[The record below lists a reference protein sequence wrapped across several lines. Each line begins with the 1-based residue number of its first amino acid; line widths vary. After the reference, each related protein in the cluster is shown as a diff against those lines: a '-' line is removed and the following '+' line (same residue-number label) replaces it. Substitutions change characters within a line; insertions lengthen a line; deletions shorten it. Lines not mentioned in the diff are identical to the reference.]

1 MLTSF
6 SIMKKRLSFIT
17 QLFLIILVSCSSK
30 TPNVSVGEALQR
42 PFAPTSSF
50 DEQSVLSLPE
60 KTITTEAPEPFFPQ
74 STTIPT
80 PDNLASLY
88 GCETIIT
95 FTSGPLKNQISKFT
109 VLDRDYFEDKGDKFA
124 LGKGTAVF
132 YEKTPYLILHSS
144 FLNGNI
150 LKPME
155 AEFIRKYLEHWGK
168 KDNDYIQ
175 QQIDQLIGSEIEW
188 LCNGEYLLTTK
199 INSIARLSH
208 QASEKLWLEPEE
220 IENILI
226 ERKGDRSEWVGTM
239 KPSFEN
245 FIYLGFCGWGPE
257 SLDAGRYTY
266 YRYVIRMTIQDT

>member
-1 MLTSF
+1 M
-6 SIMKKRLSFIT
+6 
-17 QLFLIILVSCSSK
+17 
-30 TPNVSVGEALQR
+30 QR

-188 LCNGEYLLTTK
+188 LCNGEYLLTTRSTALLGCLT
-199 INSIARLSH
+199 SIG
-208 QASEKLWLEPEE
+208 KVMVEPEE

-226 ERKGDRSEWVGTM
+226 ERKVIAR
-239 KPSFEN
+239 N
-245 FIYLGFCGWGPE
+245 GWGP
-257 SLDAGRYTY
+257 
-266 YRYVIRMTIQDT
+266 